1 MRERRAQFPFDI
13 GRDRQL
19 RREQKL
25 VIDAFA
31 RVVFE
36 APLHVPAANLTA
48 RDLSAIPIGAGIV
61 DDGMIEVLSQSVGF
75 SPERLAQRQKAN
87 IEMKTAEQ
95 EVLNK
100 KQSLLNAYFIAM
112 DNNDSDMLQRTI
124 DKIVRFNS
132 SNPWAAIKGSSL
144 SKSVKEKYRR
154 RMLAQLTGGMGI
166 NKKAIGELG
175 GMAAYGNPED

>member
-1 MRERRAQFPFDI
+1 MTGVQTCA
-13 GRDRQL
+13 L
-19 RREQKL
+19 
-25 VIDAFA
+25 
-31 RVVFE
+31 
-36 APLHVPAANLTA
+36 
-48 RDLSAIPIGAGIV
+48 PIC
-61 DDGMIEVLSQSVGF
+61 EVLSQSVGF